1 MTTIGSSPLGT
12 FACDSGSLKELLGD
26 TALNCPCCNGRLTPE
41 KLARLLD
48 DVQKLAQGRRP
59 ANAGPATQPS
69 AGTER
74 HAGMI
79 IDSHAHMI
87 SRTTDDYEAM
97 AKSGVVAVIEP
108 AFWLGQPRTNVGSF
122 IDYFSLISG
131 FERFRA
137 GQFGIRHYCTI
148 GLNPKEA
155 NNEALAEAVIEAL
168 PRFLVKEGV
177 VAMGELGYDEQTPLE
192 DKALRAQ
199 IELAKEFELPI
210 MIHTPHR
217 DKRPGTLRTMDV
229 LKEHAFDPARCVIDH
244 NNEETVREVRDRGY
258 WCAFSIYPN
267 TKMGS
272 ERMAAIV
279 ENYGP
284 ERLIVDSACD
294 WGVSDPLAVAKTARL
309 MAQRGVSTEAIHQ
322 VVYSNALKVYGLN
335 TEMKEE
341 HWLAPSAI
349 DQRTLYEGNSVLRGG
364 QTPRI
369 EQPGRSLEPDCSKS
383 EPSKHPA
390 GSEVKP
396 AVEGVGAS

>member
-1 MTTIGSSPLGT
+1 MTAKNSSPFGP
-12 FACDSGSLKELLGD
+12 FASDPVALKEMFHGATLS
-26 TALNCPCCNGRLTPE
+26 CPCCNGQLTPE
-41 KLARLLD
+41 QLARLLD
-48 DVQKLAQGRRP
+48 DAQRLVQGRALAEAGPGSHAP
-59 ANAGPATQPS
+59 ANAG
-69 AGTER
+69 R
-74 HAGMI
+74 YAGMI

-97 AKSGVVAVIEP
+97 ARSGVVAVIEP
-108 AFWLGQPRTNVGSF
+108 AFWLGQPRTNLGSF

-155 NNEALAEAVIEAL
+155 NNEALAEEVLDAL
-168 PRFLVKEGV
+168 PRFLVREGV
-177 VAMGELGYDEQTPLE
+177 VAMGELGYDEQTAAE

-244 NNEETVREVRDRGY
+244 NNEETIREVLDRGF
-258 WCAFSIYPN
+258 WCAFSIYPD

-279 ENYGP
+279 EAYGP

-294 WGVSDPLAVAKTARL
+294 WGVSDPIAVAKTARL
-309 MAQRGVSTEAIHQ
+309 MVQRGVSAEAIHD
-322 VVYSNALKVYGLN
+322 VVYRNALTVYGLN

-349 DQRTLYEGNSVLRGG
+349 DQRTLYEGSSVLRGG

-369 EQPGRSLEPDCSKS
+369 EQPGP
-383 EPSKHPA
+383 PA
-390 GSEVKP
+390 DELQIT
-396 AVEGVGAS
+396 